1 MLIRDKENSWS
12 IDLNGK
18 QFGARL
24 AMGQPS
30 TLVSE
35 QDRPTRSL
43 AEGICGSTLETC
55 IRRTS
60 KLIQVAV
67 LLRASHSRRIKYFR
81 FTSESWIRVRF
92 PHGR

>member
-30 TLVSE
+30 VSPSLGARPADALSGVCRRGFVGQHSKHASEELVN
-35 QDRPTRSL
+35 
-43 AEGICGSTLETC
+43 
-55 IRRTS
+55 
-60 KLIQVAV
+60 
-67 LLRASHSRRIKYFR
+67 
-81 FTSESWIRVRF
+81 
-92 PHGR
+92 